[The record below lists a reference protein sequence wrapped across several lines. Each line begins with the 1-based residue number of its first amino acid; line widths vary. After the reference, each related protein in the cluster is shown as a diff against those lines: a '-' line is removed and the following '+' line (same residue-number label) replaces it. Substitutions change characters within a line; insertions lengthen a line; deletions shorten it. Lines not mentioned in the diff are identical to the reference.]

1 MLTTSVIK
9 LIFWRLSH
17 RRTTAVQVQHGT
29 SAAAVQQQYRAAVQ
43 QQYRAA
49 VQQQCRAAVQQQCRA
64 AVQQRYRA
72 AVQQQAGCVT
82 TTVKRECDLS
92 KRVLVIG
99 ATGVAGSAF
108 VEHIREHQYLA
119 NNGTNNDASN
129 FAAIDRVASDNGV
142 CDWQVIGVS
151 RHVRTA
157 GASPDSN
164 SSDSALRDSVSF
176 IQADLLTD
184 YTSIKSLHDITH
196 VVFAGFVPAPDFQQQ
211 VAPNR
216 DILINCIRAL
226 ESNPLQ
232 RIVLI
237 QGMKYYGSHLG
248 AFKTPAREDDP
259 RHAGENYYYAQQ
271 DVLEQSGIDWT
282 CLRPHV
288 ICGTSSIGTPQNIL
302 SVIGV
307 YASLMRETGQ
317 PLSWPGSVES
327 FTAINQATDARLLA
341 RAIEWSLNS
350 DSAAN
355 QAYNVTNGDFFRWQ
369 HLWPKI
375 AELFRMQAGEVSPQS
390 LSDTMPLLASQW
402 QELIDRHELKPGS
415 MESIVNW
422 PFADYILRTGWDVI
436 GQYCQN
442 KAVGLCQLS

>member
-1 MLTTSVIK
+1 LSV
-9 LIFWRLSH
+9 
-17 RRTTAVQVQHGT
+17 
-29 SAAAVQQQYRAAVQ
+29 
-43 QQYRAA
+43 
-49 VQQQCRAAVQQQCRA
+49 
-64 AVQQRYRA
+64 
-72 AVQQQAGCVT
+72 
-82 TTVKRECDLS
+82 
-92 KRVLVIG
+92 RVLVVG

-108 VEHIREHQYLA
+108 LEHLRERQAYA
-119 NNGTNNDASN
+119 GSGGAKDGVGNGIS
-129 FAAIDRVASDNGV
+129 
-142 CDWQVIGVS
+142 DWQVIGVS
-151 RHVRTA
+151 RNRRADSPLRKGPSDDTEVR
-157 GASPDSN
+157 
-164 SSDSALRDSVSF
+164 SVSF
-176 IQADLLTD
+176 IQADLLAD
-184 YTSIKSLHDITH
+184 YTSIKSLCNITH
-196 VVFAGFVPAPDFQQQ
+196 VVFAGFVPASDFQRQ

-248 AFKTPAREDDP
+248 PFKTPAREDDP

-307 YASLMRETGQ
+307 YASLMREAGQ
-317 PLSWPGSVES
+317 ALNWPGNDES

-341 RAIEWSLNS
+341 SAIEWSLNS
-350 DSAAN
+350 ESAAN

-375 AELFRMQAGEVSPQS
+375 AELYQMPAGEVNPQS
-390 LSDTMPLLASQW
+390 LSDTMPALAGKW
-402 QELIDRHELKPGS
+402 QELIKRHRLKPNS
-415 MESIVNW
+415 MESIVHW
-422 PFADYILRTGWDVI
+422 PFADYILRTGWDVMASTVKI
-436 GQYCQN
+436 RQAGFGDCLDTEQMYLNHLAEFQRLR
-442 KAVGLCQLS
+442 VLPL